1 MCRLLEEGGSD
12 TTLFRYPRLDY
23 DYTKLYLEVITMDK
37 NTQKKINKNNR
48 KRGSTFEKRVADYLG
63 FEVVP
68 YSGSNARFGYGDVRN
83 DKWLIECKN
92 ITLDGDKLTIQQKW
106 IEKNRERAD
115 MYEKLSAIAFM
126 PAGKVDKFIL
136 MEWEDFTQLGL
147 KPDYSE
153 KIESKVHNTKNLIIH
168 MSDLYIK
175 DVRKG
180 SIVELVFNEVSYF
193 LMSLSKYKEVM

>member
-1 MCRLLEEGGSD
+1 
-12 TTLFRYPRLDY
+12 
-23 DYTKLYLEVITMDK
+23 
-37 NTQKKINKNNR
+37 
-48 KRGSTFEKRVADYLG
+48 
-63 FEVVP
+63 
-68 YSGSNARFGYGDVRN
+68 
-83 DKWLIECKN
+83 
-92 ITLDGDKLTIQQKW
+92 
-106 IEKNRERAD
+106 

-147 KPDYSE
+147 KSDYSK

-180 SIVELVFNEVSYF
+180 SIVELVFNGVSYF